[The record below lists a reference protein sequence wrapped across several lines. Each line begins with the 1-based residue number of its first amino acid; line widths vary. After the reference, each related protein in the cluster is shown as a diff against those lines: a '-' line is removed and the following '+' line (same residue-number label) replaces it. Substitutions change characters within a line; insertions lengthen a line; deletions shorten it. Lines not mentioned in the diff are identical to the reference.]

1 MLSRL
6 VKSDATWFQLIQQ
19 GCDEIVVNARGRLA
33 RSKALI
39 TRIERLANR
48 ANRRLAVQMIEA
60 QEIVKQLWNSPLKA
74 VELAQAVFS
83 HREQEAYIDLVSVD
97 GARKLGVE
105 PFADCRGGVIKE
117 VLLKLI
123 EDQHDVAAQGLRA
136 LEQKV
141 VEWQRGIDLDLFFR
155 RNPHCVENSYLKR
168 RQHFF

>member
-1 MLSRL
+1 M
-6 VKSDATWFQLIQQ
+6 VKSNATCFQLIEQRF
-19 GCDEIVVNARGRLA
+19 DEIVVNARGRLA
-33 RSKALI
+33 RREAFIARL
-39 TRIERLANR
+39 EGLANR

-83 HREQEAYIDLVSVD
+83 HREQEARIDLVSVD

-105 PFADCRGGVIKE
+105 SFADCRGGVIKE

-141 VEWQRGIDLDLFFR
+141 VEWQRGIDLDLFFLPQSALR
-155 RNPHCVENSYLKR
+155 RE
-168 RQHFF
+168 